1 MNDNRFRKSICCHTA
16 IIALFLVFHGIA
28 PIKLEIMISNS
39 TINLI
44 RDFSPPV
51 TGISSIRRGNLAKS
65 VSIEAAELL
74 ECFQWSDE
82 PRNDDLEH
90 VHEEIA
96 DVLIYSIML
105 SNKLGFDLDEIILDK
120 LSKNARKYQ
129 SKSQRGNSK
138 KAS

>member
-39 TINLI
+39 TITLI
-44 RDFSPPV
+44 RDFVSARDWDQFHTP
-51 TGISSIRRGNLAKS
+51 GNLAKS

-120 LSKNARKYQ
+120 LSKNARKYPVEI
-129 SKSQRGNSK
+129 SRGNSK

>member
-1 MNDNRFRKSICCHTA
+1 
-16 IIALFLVFHGIA
+16 
-28 PIKLEIMISNS
+28 MISNS

-44 RDFSPPV
+44 RDFVSARDWDQFHTP
-51 TGISSIRRGNLAKS
+51 GNLAKS

-120 LSKNARKYQ
+120 LSKNARKYPVEI
-129 SKSQRGNSK
+129 SRGNSK
-138 KAS
+138 KPVDGCNTPYSMRMFGTIFFPF

>member
-16 IIALFLVFHGIA
+16 IIAFFLVFHGIA

-44 RDFSPPV
+44 RDFVSARDWDQFHTP
-51 TGISSIRRGNLAKS
+51 GNLAKS

-120 LSKNARKYQ
+120 LSKNARKYPVEI
-129 SKSQRGNSK
+129 SRGNSK

>member
-1 MNDNRFRKSICCHTA
+1 
-16 IIALFLVFHGIA
+16 
-28 PIKLEIMISNS
+28 MISNS

-44 RDFSPPV
+44 RGFVSARDWDQFHTP
-51 TGISSIRRGNLAKS
+51 GNLAKS

-120 LSKNARKYQ
+120 LSKNARKYPVEI
-129 SKSQRGNSK
+129 SRGNSK